1 LYFNLAKSY
10 FNRGWFDEAKEILQM
25 GLKEFPYD
33 DDLEELLK
41 KIEDDSYDPK
51 KGSNLPILLAI
62 ILNNIRHYRK

>member
-1 LYFNLAKSY
+1 MYFNLVKSY

-41 KIEDDSYDPK
+41 KIDDDSDDPK